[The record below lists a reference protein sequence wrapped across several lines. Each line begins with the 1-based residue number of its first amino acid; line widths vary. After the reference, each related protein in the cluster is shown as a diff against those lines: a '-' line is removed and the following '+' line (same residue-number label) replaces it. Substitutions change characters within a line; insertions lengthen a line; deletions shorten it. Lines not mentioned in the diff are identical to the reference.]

1 MPLSII
7 SILVSKSNFDCASE
21 SNLEAGAGA
30 GTDIG
35 AGAGAEGKGGGIG
48 LDSPHQWLF
57 GTGGTLQGYLKKNNN
72 NNKHHLK
79 ITYSIITIIINNKL

>member
-1 MPLSII
+1 MPLSSI

-35 AGAGAEGKGGGIG
+35 AGAEGKGGSIG

-57 GTGGTLQGYLKKNNN
+57 GTGGTLQGYLKIKSN

-79 ITYSIITIIINNKL
+79 ITYNIITIII